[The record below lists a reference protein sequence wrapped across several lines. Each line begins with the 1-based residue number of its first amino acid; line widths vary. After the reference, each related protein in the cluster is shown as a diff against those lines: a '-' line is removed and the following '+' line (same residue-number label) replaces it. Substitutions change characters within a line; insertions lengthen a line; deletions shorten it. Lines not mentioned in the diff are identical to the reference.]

1 MRQGQQ
7 NRRGRNR
14 SGRKPQNALSRNYE
28 SNGPNVKIRGTA
40 SHIADKYLALARDA
54 LSTGDVIVAESYFQ
68 HAEHYNRII
77 MAAQTD
83 KQNGPERNA
92 PSTGNGRDHDDDADM
107 ESEDDEPA
115 QAGGNAAQEAAPSD
129 SAQNKRRRR
138 KPGNGSGNGR
148 SKAET
153 TGEDGQRAGRSA
165 QARRGRSSAEAGR
178 SRQKAASANGV
189 STSTDDGAPE
199 GYST

>member
-77 MAAQTD
+77 MAAQAD
-83 KQNGPERNA
+83 KQNGADRSSPA
-92 PSTGNGRDHDDDADM
+92 AGNGRDHHDDSDM
-107 ESEDDEPA
+107 EGEEEEPA
-115 QAGGNAAQEAAPSD
+115 QAHAGGNAGQEAATSESD
-129 SAQNKRRRR
+129 QNKRRRR
-138 KPGNGSGNGR
+138 KPGNGG
-148 SKAET
+148 SKSET
-153 TGEDGQRAGRSA
+153 TGDDGQKAGRSA
-165 QARRGRSSAEAGR
+165 QARRGRSSAETGR
-178 SRQKAASANGV
+178 TRQKAAAANGAGA
-189 STSTDDGAPE
+189 STDDGASE
-199 GYST
+199 GFST